1 MSNDIF
7 VDGDPLEDPHWRKTP
22 KAKRS
27 SRHMGCPLPWFVWML
42 PLVKSKDQ
50 LAMALYLYRR
60 CCICNSD
67 TVTVP
72 NDEVEELLDFSR
84 WAKCRALSGLEQ
96 ARVLRRIGR
105 NGWRHATKIQL
116 CCWPGPPPK

>member
-1 MSNDIF
+1 MRNDIF

-60 CCICNSD
+60 CCICKSD
-67 TVTVP
+67 TITVP
-72 NDEVEELLDFSR
+72 NNEITELLDFSG
-84 WAKCRALSGLEQ
+84 WGKYRALLALEK
-96 ARVLRRIGR
+96 AGVLRREENGGR
-105 NGWRHATKIQL
+105 TTRIRL
-116 CCWPGPPPK
+116 CSWPDPPIR